1 MKYIAIALI
10 NSVVIMC
17 FTFIALSFNK
27 WWIVLFAFIFFM
39 TERSEKN

>member
-17 FTFIALSFNK
+17 FTLIALSFDR
-27 WWIVLFAFIFFM
+27 WWVVLFAFIFFM